1 MRGEKHMTG
10 YEVKK
15 CSSFHSEDKL
25 RSNLKNLFS
34 SYLLQL
40 REARRR
46 EELPES
52 YFTDS
57 LSSRELQH
65 CCCPK
70 LKLIHSQL
78 VPLTV
83 TAAANQTL
91 STCKPEGCWREARA
105 QYGERW
111 WWRGETRWRRGEAKP
126 RARESQMRSSILYS
140 QGTGCI
146 WDSAFPYL

>member
-1 MRGEKHMTG
+1 MGC
-10 YEVKK
+10 EVKK
-15 CSSFHSEDKL
+15 CSSFQSEDKL
-25 RSNLKNLFS
+25 WSNLKNLFS

-46 EELPES
+46 EEVTES
-52 YFTDS
+52 YFMGHT

-65 CCCPK
+65 CCCLK

-83 TAAANQTL
+83 TAAANQPL

-105 QYGERW
+105 RDGER
-111 WWRGETRWRRGEAKP
+111 R
-126 RARESQMRSSILYS
+126 
-140 QGTGCI
+140 
-146 WDSAFPYL
+146 